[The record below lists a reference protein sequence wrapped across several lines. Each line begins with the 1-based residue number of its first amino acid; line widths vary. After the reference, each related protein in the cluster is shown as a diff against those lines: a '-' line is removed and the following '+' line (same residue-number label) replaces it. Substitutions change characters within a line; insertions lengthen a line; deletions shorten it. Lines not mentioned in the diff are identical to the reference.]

1 MDRERLVISNGSAY
15 ADIDNDGDL
24 DVITN
29 NLNSVATLY
38 INGTDTT
45 SNYLKIN
52 CSLKE
57 KHLRNRAKVISY
69 AKGKSNLKNCKR
81 QEGFN
86 LHLNRLFILAME

>member
-1 MDRERLVISNGSAY
+1 MGY

-45 SNYLKIN
+45 SNYLKIK
-52 CSLKE
+52 LQFE
-57 KHLRNRAKVISY
+57 
-69 AKGKSNLKNCKR
+69 GKNTF
-81 QEGFN
+81 G
-86 LHLNRLFILAME
+86 

>member
-1 MDRERLVISNGSAY
+1 LDRERLVISNGAY

-45 SNYLKIN
+45 SNYLKIKLQFRKTP
-52 CSLKE
+52 SE
-57 KHLRNRAKVISY
+57 
-69 AKGKSNLKNCKR
+69 
-81 QEGFN
+81 
-86 LHLNRLFILAME
+86 

>member
-45 SNYLKIN
+45 LI
-52 CSLKE
+52 
-57 KHLRNRAKVISY
+57 I
-69 AKGKSNLKNCKR
+69 
-81 QEGFN
+81 
-86 LHLNRLFILAME
+86 